1 MELTLLQSKDVTVT
15 STRFVIGAQTY
26 AIRDIDSAEFY
37 ESAPIRW
44 IPGVLFLLG
53 IIPVVGRFAAP
64 VQWAEFI
71 GHIKLGLTPDQH
83 MWMGTVLASVAM
95 VWLAVQSMQYAI
107 VLHYAHKTE
116 RVLKSPNRK
125 FVSSVLTALNQ
136 AIRAE
141 G

>member
-1 MELTLLQSKDVTVT
+1 MELTLLQSRNVTVT
-15 STRFVIGAQTY
+15 STRFVVGTQTY

-53 IIPVVGRFAAP
+53 IIPVVGRFAVPAM
-64 VQWAEFI
+64 WAEFI
-71 GHIKLGLTPDQH
+71 GKIKIGLTPDQH
-83 MWMGTVLASVAM
+83 MWMGSVLASVAM
-95 VWLAVQSMQYAI
+95 VWLAVQSAQYAI
-107 VLHYAHKTE
+107 VLHFPHRTE
-116 RVLKSPNRK
+116 RALKSPNRK
-125 FVSSVLTALNQ
+125 FVTSVLAALNQ